1 MTRILLLLALLPVL
15 ACAETWQVSDI
26 RVNGLQRVSP
36 GIVFGALP
44 AEAGDVLDEVSVQQ
58 LVRSLFRTGFFDDI
72 RMARDGEVPGRKVGK
87 EWRFHRTTLRRWIA
101 GESETA
107 TLMEAIKQQGL
118 KVTKK
123 KR

>member
-1 MTRILLLLALLPVL
+1 MAKKKVAPTKKRPRRTRRRYVPSDPEILNAEAAAKAIGVTKLLLL
-15 ACAETWQVSDI
+15 
-26 RVNGLQRVSP
+26 
-36 GIVFGALP
+36 
-44 AEAGDVLDEVSVQQ
+44 
-58 LVRSLFRTGFFDDI
+58 
-72 RMARDGEVPGRKVGK
+72 RMARDGELPGRKVGK

-118 KVTKK
+118 KVTRTRK